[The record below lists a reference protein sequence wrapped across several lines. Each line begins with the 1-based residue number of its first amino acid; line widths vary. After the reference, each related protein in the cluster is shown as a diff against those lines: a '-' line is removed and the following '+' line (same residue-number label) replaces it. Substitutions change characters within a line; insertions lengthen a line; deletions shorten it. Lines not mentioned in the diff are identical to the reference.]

1 MRTLLWLAAGVILGL
16 ILHLVVILALPAFAS
31 ETVWS
36 RIAALADEDKVVVL
50 PKVVAGQP
58 NPLQLDPKLAYAVC
72 RVDLSRGPGVL
83 NGTLPNAF
91 WSLAIFNKAGAVV
104 YSTTNRDGIG
114 QNLNLGI
121 FNPAQTHLLAEQRI
135 EVADGLLIVESPTN
149 DVFVVI
155 RLAPPHEV
163 ERARYEAALSHIICG
178 NIKQPG

>member
-83 NGTLPNAF
+83 NGT
-91 WSLAIFNKAGAVV
+91 
-104 YSTTNRDGIG
+104 
-114 QNLNLGI
+114 
-121 FNPAQTHLLAEQRI
+121 
-135 EVADGLLIVESPTN
+135 
-149 DVFVVI
+149 
-155 RLAPPHEV
+155 
-163 ERARYEAALSHIICG
+163 
-178 NIKQPG
+178 